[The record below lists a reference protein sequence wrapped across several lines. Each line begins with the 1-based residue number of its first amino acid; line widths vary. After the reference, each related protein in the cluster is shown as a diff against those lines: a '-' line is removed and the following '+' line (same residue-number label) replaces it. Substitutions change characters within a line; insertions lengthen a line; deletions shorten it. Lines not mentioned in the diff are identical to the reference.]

1 MSIRILLADDHPIV
15 REGYRT
21 LLDQHQGMQIVAQAG
36 DGDSAYLLYR
46 QHSPDVAVID
56 VAMPGVSG
64 LTAISRI
71 KQAEPAARILAFS
84 MHVKPAFALQ
94 ATRAGAL
101 GYVSKSS
108 SPEILINAIL
118 DVNRGKPA
126 LSPDVA
132 QALAMEKIGHDKLN
146 LERLSV
152 REFEILRLL
161 IAGYSHQAIAER
173 LHISAKTVGNSH
185 YLIKRKLDVA
195 SDIELTR
202 FALKLNLIDLLE
214 CD

>member
-21 LLDQHQGMQIVAQAG
+21 LLDQHPGMQIVAQAD

-84 MHVKPAFALQ
+84 MHVNPVFAMQ
-94 ATRAGAL
+94 ATKAGAL

-108 SPEILINAIL
+108 PPETLLNAIL
-118 DVNRGKPA
+118 DVSRGKPA
-126 LSPDVA
+126 LSPDIA
-132 QALAMEKIGHDKLN
+132 QALALEKIGHDRLN

-161 IAGYSHQAIAER
+161 TAGYSHQAIAER
-173 LHISAKTVGNSH
+173 LHISVKTVGNSH

-202 FALKLNLIDLLE
+202 FALKLSLIDLL
-214 CD
+214 DSN